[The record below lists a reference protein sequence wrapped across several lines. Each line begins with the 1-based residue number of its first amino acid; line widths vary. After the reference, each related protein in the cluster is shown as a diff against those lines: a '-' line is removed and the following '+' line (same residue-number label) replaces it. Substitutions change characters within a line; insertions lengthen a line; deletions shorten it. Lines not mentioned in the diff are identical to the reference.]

1 MLYRDS
7 WDADPALC
15 EDERYQNIALKQP
28 TILGPWFVMS
38 LWTVL
43 VLFLLYVVYS
53 HWLVSIRPGFSPK
66 HVLRLPIDTTI
77 GPHTPADERDNPQQ
91 LHHSGVAGTT
101 VPHSR
106 ADNALLGGQGPAL
119 LPGSGTVP
127 LRGTTETS
135 LNVAVVPR

>member
-1 MLYRDS
+1 MFYRES
-7 WDADPALC
+7 WDVAPALC

-28 TILGPWFVMS
+28 TILGPWLVMS
-38 LWTVL
+38 LWTML

-53 HWLVSIRPGFSPK
+53 HWLVSTQPGVSPK
-66 HVLRLPIDTTI
+66 QALHVPIDSTA
-77 GPHTPADERDNPQQ
+77 GPNLAPGERGSPQQ
-91 LHHSGVAGTT
+91 LPHSSAAGTT

-119 LPGSGTVP
+119 LPGSGIIP
-127 LRGTTETS
+127 ARGTTDTS